1 MPKFKVS
8 DTITIQRT
16 WIVEAKS
23 EYGAIDQ
30 IDGISRQAPAP
41 DREEQIDNTPYEAEE
56 VGPTKY
62 RTTNRPLMLGTYP
75 RDVVTEWVEL
85 PHEGVWRAAFPGIP
99 TSDHMFGVF
108 TTNRPLTADELAS
121 YQIEVVADC
130 PACRDELHGEPVD
143 DATIATMCEPC
154 QAIARE
160 NQAED
165 AASL

>member
-1 MPKFKVS
+1 MKYKVS

-30 IDGISRQAPAP
+30 IDGLSRQAPAP

-75 RDVVTEWVEL
+75 RDVRTEWVEL
-85 PHEGVWRAAFPGIP
+85 PQDGIVPGAFPGIP
-99 TSDHMFGVF
+99 TSGHRFGVF

-121 YQIEVVADC
+121 GQIEIV
-130 PACRDELHGEPVD
+130 E
-143 DATIATMCEPC
+143 
-154 QAIARE
+154 
-160 NQAED
+160 
-165 AASL
+165 